1 MAVRA
6 RYGFSHVFT
15 IRMRSRGPI
24 VLIDEVVAARATD
37 GCVSGHDPVGVART
51 RYCGMSMYI
60 ESWRRIRHMILS
72 LFTTGSRSDWCYTD
86 LLWWN
91 SFGSGHVSPCDI

>member
-15 IRMRSRGPI
+15 IRMRSRGPTYNSG
-24 VLIDEVVAARATD
+24 LRIDEVVAARATD

-51 RYCGMSMYI
+51 RYCGMSMY
-60 ESWRRIRHMILS
+60 RIVAAHTTHDFVSVHDR
-72 LFTTGSRSDWCYTD
+72 FT
-86 LLWWN
+86 
-91 SFGSGHVSPCDI
+91 I